1 MSQTQQVRQRGPKD
15 AKRPQTPIKDAAAVL
30 NGKFEDTLASLKVQG
45 QDVKKSDWD
54 HSIAF
59 TIITLL
65 GFITRFWGISHP
77 DQVVFDEVHF
87 GKVYEPAVAER
98 RAMSPYTR
106 RVLIRTT
113 SSQATTS
120 NGATFSTSTSRTL
133 AQ

>member
-1 MSQTQQVRQRGPKD
+1 MSQAQQVRQRGPKD

-30 NGKFEDTLASLKVQG
+30 NGKAEDTWASLKVQAQG
-45 QDVKKSDWD
+45 NDVKKGDWD

-87 GKVYEPAVAER
+87 GKVRGAVIIVERSGAER
-98 RAMSPYTR
+98 RETAR
-106 RVLIRTT
+106 KGKRH
-113 SSQATTS
+113 
-120 NGATFSTSTSRTL
+120 
-133 AQ
+133 